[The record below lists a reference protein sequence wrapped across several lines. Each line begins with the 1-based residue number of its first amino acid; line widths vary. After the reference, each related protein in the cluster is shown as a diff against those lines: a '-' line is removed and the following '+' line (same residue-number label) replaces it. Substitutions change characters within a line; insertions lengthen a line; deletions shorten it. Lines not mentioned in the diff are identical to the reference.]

1 MSMFSLWHQNQ
12 QWIPV
17 RDWSS
22 RSGKVSRETAVVLS
36 LTGSL
41 TRFLERSFGMILT
54 LNVHEQCLDQTHP
67 AEAKLLGCV
76 TGSQCLRRR
85 VSLLHKKSVMFDAE
99 SVLPLECLPTDMM
112 QDLQNGEKPLGSLL
126 LDWGLSLSRSDL
138 SIACIPLSES
148 QADNRWARRS
158 VLRAP
163 DGPRALIIE
172 CFHPEIWT
180 RLKGMKK
187 RR

>member
-1 MSMFSLWHQNQ
+1 MFSLWHKNQ

-17 RDWSS
+17 REWSA
-22 RSGKVSRETAVVLS
+22 RPKNVSREAAVVLT

-41 TRFLERSFGMILT
+41 TRFLERTFGMVLS
-54 LNVHEQCLDQTHP
+54 LNVHEQSLDRCHP
-67 AEAKLLGCV
+67 AEAELLDSRAGDR
-76 TGSQCLRRR
+76 CLRRR
-85 VSLLHKKSVMFDAE
+85 VSLLHRRAVMFDAE
-99 SVLPLECLPTDMM
+99 SVLPLECLPTEMM
-112 QDLQNGEKPLGSLL
+112 QDLQDGKKPLGNLL

-138 SIACIPLSES
+138 SIACIQIS
-148 QADNRWARRS
+148 QSRADDRWARRS

-172 CFHPEIWT
+172 CFHPEIWM
-180 RLKGMKK
+180 RLKGMKG